1 MPRACCG
8 SAAASR
14 ATAAV
19 TVSALGGD
27 GVPYMAGI
35 CALTDQLARPWQAHP
50 AYGDGP
56 RLAAAGAAW
65 CRRYPDFEHAA
76 AG

>member
-1 MPRACCG
+1 
-8 SAAASR
+8 
-14 ATAAV
+14 
-19 TVSALGGD
+19 
-27 GVPYMAGI
+27 MAGI

-65 CRRYPDFEHAA
+65 CRRYPDFESAA